1 MTKDRRVGIAE
12 CPQKALGLSILVQT
26 KPAVNARYDKVE
38 LRQDIIGVVKGTVG
52 QNIGFDALKY
62 AKLIPISRV
71 QPIDFFVL
79 ALDFCDAETACVVG
93 RLGMIGYAEV

>member
-12 CPQKALGLSILVQT
+12 CPQKAPGLGILVQT
-26 KPAVNARYDKVE
+26 ESAVNARYDKVE
-38 LRQDIIGVVKGTVG
+38 PRQDIIGVIKGTVG
-52 QNIGFDALKY
+52 QNIGFDALEY
-62 AKLIPISRV
+62 AKLAPTGRV

-93 RLGMIGYAEV
+93 RLGMIGYAEI